1 MQEQGKLFHLRK
13 LQKYIF
19 KKPIQQVY
27 LKFEVWLYR
36 YAFLLCVHIHTQNAA
51 ERFLA
56 KSYPQIGRIASDL
69 RNPYPDW
76 MNNFS
81 ALL

>member
-56 KSYPQIGRIASDL
+56 KSYPQIGRIASDFL
-69 RNPYPDW
+69 EESLSWLDE
-76 MNNFS
+76 
-81 ALL
+81 